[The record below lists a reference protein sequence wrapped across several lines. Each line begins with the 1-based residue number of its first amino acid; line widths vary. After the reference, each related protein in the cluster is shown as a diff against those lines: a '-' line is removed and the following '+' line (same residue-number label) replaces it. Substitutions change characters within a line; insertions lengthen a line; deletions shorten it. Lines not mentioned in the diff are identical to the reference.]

1 MSMCNSTSTNKFG
14 FIGEN
19 NKEDNYISI
28 KAPYSNTEN
37 DLGRIVCG
45 LIES

>member
-1 MSMCNSTSTNKFG
+1 MSMYNSTSTNFG
-14 FIGEN
+14 IIGEN